1 MKAQNMQHVYK
12 KSILTKVFAA
22 ILVVMFATALV
33 AQHRG
38 DNLSFQGLSD
48 KNEVSVK
55 ALAMGGALTAVS
67 GDLSSLFYNPAGLSG
82 IKQLQVSISSNYYN
96 KQWRENQNYRPDRY
110 FVTLPF
116 YLEGLYI
123 PLDSN
128 NGKWDYQVVQDTNYN
143 YIVQEPQLGVD
154 PYSGEAADWMKNKS
168 NVGLTNISAAMPFQI
183 LDEKFVGALSYN
195 RNNNFYD
202 FDRNDT
208 YLNPHIGYLG
218 YGWDITRV
226 DGLHTMEMQWSRFLR
241 QRFGSLSSVTGGL
254 SYRVI
259 DEIMVGVGAN
269 IMWGQS
275 DDYQSL
281 VRVGDFLLSNQQRFT
296 FTYRDISQLLTETSK
311 YKATSFN
318 LSTVILLNRVTLGL
332 KIDLPYTLSRE
343 WSYTQ
348 TDFDSSTT
356 VATFSGT
363 DKFKVPAI
371 FNWGI
376 SFQPVDNFT
385 IAFDYEYAPYSKA
398 TFELSSN
405 DSSFNKWVNRNTIRL
420 GLEFKAIEFLSF
432 MAGYKSIP
440 QTYIPD
446 GAAIKDKGPDANSY
460 SVGASLNLF
469 FGRID
474 LAYELRILKYY
485 DSYFSNTNY
494 VFEKS
499 SNILIGYTYAFN

>member
-1 MKAQNMQHVYK
+1 MQHVYK

-195 RNNNFYD
+195 RNNNFW
-202 FDRNDT
+202 F
-208 YLNPHIGYLG
+208 
-218 YGWDITRV
+218 
-226 DGLHTMEMQWSRFLR
+226 
-241 QRFGSLSSVTGGL
+241 
-254 SYRVI
+254 YR
-259 DEIMVGVGAN
+259 
-269 IMWGQS
+269 
-275 DDYQSL
+275 
-281 VRVGDFLLSNQQRFT
+281 
-296 FTYRDISQLLTETSK
+296 
-311 YKATSFN
+311 
-318 LSTVILLNRVTLGL
+318 
-332 KIDLPYTLSRE
+332 
-343 WSYTQ
+343 
-348 TDFDSSTT
+348 
-356 VATFSGT
+356 
-363 DKFKVPAI
+363 
-371 FNWGI
+371 
-376 SFQPVDNFT
+376 
-385 IAFDYEYAPYSKA
+385 
-398 TFELSSN
+398 
-405 DSSFNKWVNRNTIRL
+405 
-420 GLEFKAIEFLSF
+420 
-432 MAGYKSIP
+432 
-440 QTYIPD
+440 
-446 GAAIKDKGPDANSY
+446 
-460 SVGASLNLF
+460 
-469 FGRID
+469 
-474 LAYELRILKYY
+474 
-485 DSYFSNTNY
+485 
-494 VFEKS
+494 
-499 SNILIGYTYAFN
+499 